1 MKVTDAV
8 LALVSGRIIALLM
21 DDFLME
27 WGIQLGFWQ
36 HLIAWILFP
45 FFSLFCL
52 WIAFLIGRKF
62 LFIYQLAKFLLV
74 GAVATIID
82 LKMYEFLHW
91 SLALLIPVSILMV
104 KGISFLI
111 ATVIKFIGNKYW
123 AFLKHEKEDIKK
135 EVMQFF
141 FVTLVGLVIDVISF
155 YYFINITG
163 PQFGVST
170 VLWVKLSV
178 IFAGIIAAFWNFAG
192 YKFFVFKK

>member
-104 KGISFLI
+104 RGISFLI
-111 ATVIKFIGNKYW
+111 ATVIKFIGNK
-123 AFLKHEKEDIKK
+123 
-135 EVMQFF
+135 
-141 FVTLVGLVIDVISF
+141 
-155 YYFINITG
+155 
-163 PQFGVST
+163 
-170 VLWVKLSV
+170 
-178 IFAGIIAAFWNFAG
+178 
-192 YKFFVFKK
+192 